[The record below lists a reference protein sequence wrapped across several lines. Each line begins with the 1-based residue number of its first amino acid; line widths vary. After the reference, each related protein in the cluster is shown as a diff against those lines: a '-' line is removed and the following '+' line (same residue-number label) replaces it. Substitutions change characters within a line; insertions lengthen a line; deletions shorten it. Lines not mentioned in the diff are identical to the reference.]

1 MNAADGSTGRI
12 HPFAAVSGVDA
23 LVTRNQRLA
32 LAGSLTLLVVLGL
45 FAAYLL
51 GTSSGDP
58 AAGTS
63 APGSSTTSSTPTSGP
78 PSSQPLP
85 PLTADSIEL
94 SSGPSSNGG
103 WGTDV
108 SLVFTGG
115 VEGPKMTIAHGNGQ
129 GEYDVTFDR
138 EVTIHQSLIDQVDA
152 QASRLLMRLNW
163 DPALHEFQIYQS
175 AFIGNIGKT
184 SVDTGGGKATIE
196 FVRTPLPPTKH
207 DCIQID
213 KPAPYTALFGLSK
226 VTGFADLFEA
236 GPMTVVARVPGKGQ
250 HTTKVKTAASG
261 RQPFSA
267 DLELPLLDAPAEG
280 YIAAYDN
287 SAKDGSPICL
297 VKIPVYMSPG
307 G

>member
-1 MNAADGSTGRI
+1 MTAADGSTGRNRAA
-12 HPFAAVSGVDA
+12 AAVCGVDA

-51 GTSSGDP
+51 GTSSGGG
-58 AAGTS
+58 AVGTPS
-63 APGSSTTSSTPTSGP
+63 PGSRSTASNPTSGP
-78 PSSQPLP
+78 PSSQPP
-85 PLTADSIEL
+85 PALVADSIQL

-103 WGTDV
+103 WGTEV
-108 SLVFTGG
+108 ALVFTGG
-115 VEGPKMTIAHGNGQ
+115 VEGPKMTIAQGNGQ

-138 EVTIHQSLIDQVDA
+138 EVIIHHSLIAQVSA

-163 DPALHEFQIYQS
+163 DVATHEFQIYQS
-175 AFIGNIGKT
+175 AFIGNISKT
-184 SVDTGGGKATIE
+184 LVDTGGGQAKIE

-213 KPAPYTALFGLSK
+213 KPVPYTALFGLSQ

-250 HTTKVKTAASG
+250 HTTKVKTAAAG

-267 DLELPLLDAPAEG
+267 DLVLPLLAAPAEG
-280 YIAAYDN
+280 YVAAYEP
-287 SAKDGSPICL
+287 SAKDGSPSCL
-297 VKIPVYMSPG
+297 VKIPVYLSPG

>member
-12 HPFAAVSGVDA
+12 RPVAAVSGVDA
-23 LVTRNQRLA
+23 LLTRNQRLA

-51 GTSSGDP
+51 GTSSGDST
-58 AAGTS
+58 AGTLP
-63 APGSSTTSSTPTSGP
+63 PGSSTPSSNPTSGP

-85 PLTADSIEL
+85 PLTADSIKL

-103 WGTDV
+103 WATDV
-108 SLVFTGG
+108 TLVFAGA
-115 VEGPKMTIAHGNGQ
+115 VGPKMTIAQGNGQ

-138 EVTIHQSLIDQVDA
+138 EVTIKQSSIHQVDA

-163 DPALHEFQIYQS
+163 DPATHEFQIYQS
-175 AFIGNIGKT
+175 AFIANIGKT
-184 SVDTGGGKATIE
+184 LVDTSGEQAKIE

-250 HTTKVKTAASG
+250 HTIKVKTAAAG
-261 RQPFSA
+261 QQPFSA

-280 YIAAYDN
+280 YVAAYDN

>member
-1 MNAADGSTGRI
+1 M
-12 HPFAAVSGVDA
+12 
-23 LVTRNQRLA
+23 TRNQRLA

-51 GTSSGDP
+51 GTSSGDSS
-58 AAGTS
+58 AGTTT
-63 APGSSTTSSTPTSGP
+63 PGSSTPSSNPTSGP
-78 PSSQPLP
+78 PSSRPLL
-85 PLTADSIEL
+85 PLAADNIEF
-94 SSGPSSNGG
+94 SSGPGSNGG
-103 WGTDV
+103 WATDV
-108 SLVFTGG
+108 TLVFTGG
-115 VEGPKMTIAHGNGQ
+115 VDGPQMTIARGNGQ

-138 EVTIHQSLIDQVDA
+138 EVTIDKSLIDPLEA
-152 QASRLLMRLNW
+152 QASLFLMRLNW
-163 DPALHEFQIYQS
+163 DPATHEFQIYQS
-175 AFIGNIGKT
+175 AFIGNISKT
-184 SVDTGGGKATIE
+184 SVHTGGGQAKIE

-250 HTTKVKTAASG
+250 HTIKVKTAAAG
-261 RQPFSA
+261 RLPFSA

-280 YIAAYDN
+280 YVAAYDS

>member
-1 MNAADGSTGRI
+1 M
-12 HPFAAVSGVDA
+12 
-23 LVTRNQRLA
+23 TRNQKLA

-51 GTSSGDP
+51 GSTNSDSTAGSS
-58 AAGTS
+58 T
-63 APGSSTTSSTPTSGP
+63 PGSSTPSSAPSSGP
-78 PSSQPLP
+78 PSSQPP
-85 PLTADSIEL
+85 APVSVDGIEL

-108 SLVFTGG
+108 SLVFAGG
-115 VEGPKMTIAHGNGQ
+115 VEGPQMTIAQGNGQ

-138 EVTIHQSLIDQVDA
+138 DVTIHQSMIDQVDA

-175 AFIGNIGKT
+175 AFTANITKT
-184 SVDTGGGKATIE
+184 VVDTAGGKATIE
-196 FVRTPLPPTKH
+196 FVRTPLPATTH
-207 DCIQID
+207 DCIEID
-213 KPAPYTALFGLSK
+213 KPVPYTALFGLSK
-226 VTGFADLFEA
+226 VTGFAELFEA

-250 HTTKVKTAASG
+250 KTIKVKTAAST

-280 YIAAYDN
+280 YVAAYDN

>member
-12 HPFAAVSGVDA
+12 RPVAAVSGVDV
-23 LVTRNQRLA
+23 LMTRNQRLA

-51 GTSSGDP
+51 GSSSGDS
-58 AAGTS
+58 TS
-63 APGSSTTSSTPTSGP
+63 GSSHGGSTTTPSGAGSGP
-78 PSSQPLP
+78 PSTQLP
-85 PLTADSIEL
+85 PEAVDSFEV
-94 SSGPSSNGG
+94 SSGPISGGG
-103 WGTDV
+103 WGSDL
-108 SLVFTGG
+108 SLIFTGG
-115 VEGPKMTIAHGNGQ
+115 VEGPQMTVVHGNGE

-138 EVTIHQSLIDQVDA
+138 DVIIHQSIIDEVDA
-152 QASRLLMRLNW
+152 DASRLLMRLNW
-163 DPALHEFQIYQS
+163 DPATHQLQIFQL
-175 AFIGNIGKT
+175 AFNSNITKAVAT
-184 SVDTGGGKATIE
+184 TGGGKATIE
-196 FVRTPLPPTKH
+196 FVRTPQPPTSH

-213 KPAPYTALFGLSK
+213 KPVPYTALFGLSK

-267 DLELPLLDAPAEG
+267 NLELPLLDAPAEG
-280 YIAAYDN
+280 YVAAYDN

>member
-1 MNAADGSTGRI
+1 
-12 HPFAAVSGVDA
+12 
-23 LVTRNQRLA
+23 
-32 LAGSLTLLVVLGL
+32 VLGL

-51 GTSSGDP
+51 GTSSGDST
-58 AAGTS
+58 AGS
-63 APGSSTTSSTPTSGP
+63 SNPGSSTPSSAPSSGP
-78 PSSQPLP
+78 PSSQPP
-85 PLTADSIEL
+85 APVSVDGIEL

-108 SLVFTGG
+108 SLVFAGG
-115 VEGPKMTIAHGNGQ
+115 VEGPQMTIAQGNGQ

-138 EVTIHQSLIDQVDA
+138 DVTIHQSMIDQVDA

-175 AFIGNIGKT
+175 AFTANITKT
-184 SVDTGGGKATIE
+184 VVDTAGGKATIE
-196 FVRTPLPPTKH
+196 FVRTPLPATTH
-207 DCIQID
+207 DCIEID
-213 KPAPYTALFGLSK
+213 KPVPYTALFGLSK
-226 VTGFADLFEA
+226 VTGFAELFEA
-236 GPMTVVARVPGKGQ
+236 GPMTVIARVPGKGSK
-250 HTTKVKTAASG
+250 TIKVKTAEST

-280 YIAAYDN
+280 YVAAYDN
-287 SAKDGSPICL
+287 SSKDGSPICL

>member
-1 MNAADGSTGRI
+1 M
-12 HPFAAVSGVDA
+12 
-23 LVTRNQRLA
+23 TRNQKLA

-51 GTSSGDP
+51 GTSSDST
-58 AAGTS
+58 AGSST
-63 APGSSTTSSTPTSGP
+63 PGSSTPSSAPSEGP
-78 PSSQPLP
+78 PSSQPP
-85 PLTADSIEL
+85 APVSVDGIEL
-94 SSGPSSNGG
+94 SSGPSNNGG

-108 SLVFTGG
+108 SLVFAGG
-115 VEGPKMTIAHGNGQ
+115 VEGPKMTIAQGNGQ

-138 EVTIHQSLIDQVDA
+138 DVTIHQSMIDQVDA
-152 QASRLLMRLNW
+152 DASRLLMRLNW
-163 DPALHEFQIYQS
+163 DPALHEFQIYQA
-175 AFIGNIGKT
+175 AFTANITKT
-184 SVDTGGGKATIE
+184 VVGTAGGKATIE
-196 FVRTPLPPTKH
+196 FVRTPLPATTH
-207 DCIQID
+207 DCIEID
-213 KPAPYTALFGLSK
+213 KPVPYTALFGLSK
-226 VTGFADLFEA
+226 VTGFAELFEA

-250 HTTKVKTAASG
+250 KTIKVKTAAST

-280 YIAAYDN
+280 YVAAYDN